1 MRYWRCWAIGVS
13 CRSQAASINAARDA
27 KWYVIADWLCCPAA
41 ATISRFGTPS
51 PRVANSCS
59 AAASRRSRPCAGRP
73 GAAPRDARV
82 PVGEGLVTY
91 LNITLNIEQELSRQ
105 VKSRRRARKPGIAVA
120 VLQGKGDDA
129 GLSP

>member
-1 MRYWRCWAIGVS
+1 M
-13 CRSQAASINAARDA
+13 
-27 KWYVIADWLCCPAA
+27 
-41 ATISRFGTPS
+41 SRFATSS

-59 AAASRRSRPCAGRP
+59 AAASRRSRPSAGRP

-91 LNITLNIEQELSRQ
+91 LNTTLNIEQELSRH

-120 VLQGKGDDA
+120 VHQSKGDEQYRGQRPTLA
-129 GLSP
+129 CLLSGLNS